1 VVGAHCLDEPENK
14 ENLERARGWLISGTL
29 RGSVPAARQ
38 LAGLYARDVEGIG
51 SSKDAVG
58 LYEAILKDHDDA
70 ETRRYLAQ
78 MLVSGKGAE
87 KDVARAE
94 ALLRTDAEKGD
105 AESQSVL
112 GAWLLDLDET
122 DARRSEGREWLKK
135 SAAGSTTGAVRYA
148 SALWYGRGGVV
159 DHAKA
164 REIWQ
169 AQIAN
174 DSTFARNDFAWAVC
188 TPRDPALLDAKA
200 GLAAAE
206 ARATAENAPIPIMDT
221 YAACLAASG
230 DHAAAA
236 TMQQRVVTAMEALP
250 SASKEGIERMRK
262 RLALYQRG
270 ERAVE
275 DE

>member
-1 VVGAHCLDEPENK
+1 MHCFDEPENQ
-14 ENLERARGWLISGTL
+14 ENLERARGWLINANVAGL
-29 RGSVPAARQ
+29 GPAASPV
-38 LAGLYARDVEGIG
+38 AGLYARAM
-51 SSKDAVG
+51 SKASAAARTTVG
-58 LYEAILKDHDDA
+58 LRGAILKDHDDA

-78 MLVSGKGAE
+78 MLVNGKGTE

-135 SAAGSTTGAVRYA
+135 SAAGGTTGAVRYA
-148 SALWYGRGGVV
+148 ARSGTRRGGVV

-169 AQIAN
+169 AGRLR
-174 DSTFARNDFAWAVC
+174 T
-188 TPRDPALLDAKA
+188 TPRS
-200 GLAAAE
+200 
-206 ARATAENAPIPIMDT
+206 RATCSPGPSARRATWRCSTRRPGSPLPRRVRAAENAPIQSWTRTQP
-221 YAACLAASG
+221 ASPPAS

-270 ERAVE
+270 EQAVE